1 MNRSEAIKAL
11 ADGKRLSHPDFSPKE
26 WVEKRGPF
34 YVFEDGIQLSELHF
48 WIPRSGE
55 MFDKGWF
62 EREGVQLTVGGP
74 TAADLKDERITQ
86 LEKELAELKAS
97 IPQGQHDAIMEA
109 VRKSNCYADD
119 DGEWVVCTDDLYFQ
133 ARQLLTQAKGTEND

>member
-1 MNRSEAIKAL
+1 MNRSEAITAL
-11 ADGKRLSHPDFSPKE
+11 ANGKRLSHPDFSLEE
-26 WVEKRGPF
+26 WVEQQGSL
-34 YVFEDGIQLSELHF
+34 YVFEDGVQMSQLRYWMEH
-48 WIPRSGE
+48 SGE
-55 MFDKGWF
+55 AFDDGWF
-62 EREGVQLTVGGP
+62 EAGAVIP
-74 TAADLKDERITQ
+74 DPKDERIAL